1 MSKQNPKVV
10 ITGGGTGGHIFPA
23 ISIANALKEIRPDIE
38 ILFVGATGGMEMTVV
53 PKHGYEIKGVTI
65 SGIMRRL
72 TFKNILKN
80 LAFPFKLMK
89 SLSQA
94 RGILK
99 SFQPDVVVGVGGYAS
114 GPVGRAAAKL
124 GIALVVTEQNAL
136 PGKTNKWL
144 APHAK
149 SILLGLE
156 GAAKYFEKY
165 ADKTRVTGNPVR
177 ASLKAG
183 DRSKGIAH
191 YGLDPDKPIVLSL
204 GGSLGARAMNDAWE
218 AQCDKLLAADIQLV
232 WQSGKRYY
240 EALKPR
246 VKEHPGL
253 RLVPF
258 IEDMANAYAMADVVV
273 SRAGAST
280 ISELIL
286 LNKVSIL
293 MPSPNVAEDHQTK
306 NAMSLAEKNASVMVK
321 DVEATEKLVP
331 TVLEILKDENKFKS
345 LQAGIQATE
354 KHDSAMEM
362 ANEVMKWINEK

>member
-1 MSKQNPKVV
+1 MSKAKPRLLV
-10 ITGGGTGGHIFPA
+10 TGGGTGGHIFPA
-23 ISIANALKEIRPDIE
+23 ISIANAFQELRPDAE
-38 ILFVGATGGMEMTVV
+38 ILFVGANGGMEMTVV

-72 TFKNILKN
+72 TLRNILKN

-99 SFQPDVVVGVGGYAS
+99 EFKPDVVVGVGGYAS
-114 GPVGRAAAKL
+114 GPVGRAAAKM
-124 GIALVVTEQNAL
+124 GIPLVVTEQNAL

-149 SILLGLE
+149 AILLGLE
-156 GAAKYFEKY
+156 GAAKYFQQY

-177 ASLKAG
+177 ASLKEG
-183 DRSKGIAH
+183 VREKGIAH
-191 YGLDPDKPIVLSL
+191 YRLDASKPIVLSL

-218 AQCDKLLAADIQLV
+218 AKCEALLDAGIQLV
-232 WQSGKRYY
+232 WQCGKRYY
-240 EALKPR
+240 EELKPR

-253 RLVPF
+253 RLVAF
-258 IEDMANAYAMADVVV
+258 IEDMGNAYAMADVIV

-306 NAMSLAEKNASVMVK
+306 NALSLAEKNASVMVR
-321 DVEATEKLVP
+321 DAEASEKLVP

-345 LQAGIQATE
+345 LQAGIEATE

-362 ANEVMKWINEK
+362 AREVLKWIKE